1 MLGGTGVVGRWAAR
15 HLPRDTDQ
23 VVTIDQTG
31 DVDHRTDAR
40 APNGAARAAVA
51 AADVVVLALPEA
63 VACDSLGW
71 LAGTARDVAVI
82 VSTCSVQRP
91 LFAGRATIGMRQLL
105 LGLNPM
111 FSPTLPAAGRSVA
124 LVAQEPCDAAT
135 LLHDRLTA
143 AEMTAVVMTPEEH
156 DTAMSYLQV
165 LPHAAV
171 LSFVGALTQA
181 PVDVDTL
188 TTLAPPPARTLI
200 ALACRILTAPPDIY
214 WEIQHANPAAA
225 PRRDE
230 LRAALARLDNVA
242 TAGRSDDFRAAHT
255 AAADW
260 LDPHLAVGADECQ
273 RLFQYLGEQP

>member
-1 MLGGTGVVGRWAAR
+1 
-15 HLPRDTDQ
+15 

-51 AADVVVLALPEA
+51 AADFVVLALPDA
-63 VACDSLGW
+63 VARDSLGW
-71 LAGTARDVAVI
+71 LAGTAHDAAVI
-82 VSTCSVQRP
+82 VSACSVQRP

-105 LGLNPM
+105 LGINPM
-111 FSPTLPAAGRSVA
+111 FSPTLPVAGRPVA
-124 LVAQEPCDAAT
+124 LVAREPCDAIT

-143 AEMTAVVMTPEEH
+143 AAMTAVVVTPEEH

-171 LSFVGALTQA
+171 LSFIGALAQA

-188 TTLAPPPARTLI
+188 MTLAPPPARTLI
-200 ALACRILTAPPDIY
+200 ALACRILAAPPDLY

-230 LRAALARLDNVA
+230 LRAALVRLDSIAAV
-242 TAGRSDDFRAAHT
+242 GRSEDFRAALM

-260 LDPHLAVGADECQ
+260 LDPHLAVGAEECK
-273 RLFQYLGEQP
+273 RLFQYHRAQP